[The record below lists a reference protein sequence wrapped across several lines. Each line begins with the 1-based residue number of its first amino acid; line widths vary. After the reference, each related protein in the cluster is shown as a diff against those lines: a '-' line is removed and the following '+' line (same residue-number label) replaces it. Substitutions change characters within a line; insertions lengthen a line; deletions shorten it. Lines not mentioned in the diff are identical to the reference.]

1 MVLEKDLEMQNFYE
15 DLGLQVWSWRISRGM
30 TQQQLADACG
40 VSRSRI
46 SLIESGRTHFNFDTL
61 ILLAKALG
69 IEPYVLLD
77 PKEKDNLIRLDADP
91 ELQNIVK
98 ELKHFTGE
106 EEDLENK

>member
-46 SLIESGRTHFNFDTL
+46 SLIDLFVLPSSTMESASMCSSLL
-61 ILLAKALG
+61 IL
-69 IEPYVLLD
+69 Y
-77 PKEKDNLIRLDADP
+77 
-91 ELQNIVK
+91 
-98 ELKHFTGE
+98 HSTG
-106 EEDLENK
+106 LVSSWQ